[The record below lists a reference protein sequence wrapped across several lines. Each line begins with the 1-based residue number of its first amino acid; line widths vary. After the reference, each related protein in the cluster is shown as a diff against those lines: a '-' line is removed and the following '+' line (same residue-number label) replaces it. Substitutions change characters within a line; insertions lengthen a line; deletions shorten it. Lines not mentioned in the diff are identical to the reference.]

1 MDKKVLLVATVQS
14 HICQF
19 HKPLMKLL
27 TENGYEVHVAARNN
41 LAEKNGLKM
50 EYASKVFD
58 INFKR
63 SPLSL
68 GNFSAYKKFKA
79 ILKENEYE
87 IIHCNTPVGGMVARL
102 AGRKYRKKGTK
113 IFYTAHGFHF
123 YNGAP
128 KKNWIIYYPI
138 EKTMSRFTDKL
149 ITITSEDYNLATKKF
164 HCDVFHLHGVGA
176 STERFFPISEEE
188 QKKQKEALGLSGKII
203 LNVGELLPNKNQK
216 TAVRAIKKVLEKHAD
231 ATLLIA
237 GNGSEKENLENQI
250 KAESLENNVKLLG
263 YTREVNKYMQV
274 CDLLVACSYREGLPL
289 NLMEA
294 MLCGKPVVAS
304 NNRGHRELVKEGVNG
319 YLVSPDNFEEY
330 AEKISLVLESK
341 IGSASDIIESVEP
354 FTDVNVCKELKSM
367 YGLEDKDE

>member
-1 MDKKVLLVATVQS
+1 MKKVLLVATVQS

-27 TENGYEVHVAARNN
+27 SENGYEIHVAARNN

-50 EYASKVFD
+50 EWADKVFD
-58 INFKR
+58 IQFKR
-63 SPLSL
+63 SPFHP
-68 GNFSAYKKFKA
+68 GNISAYKAFAK
-79 ILKENEYE
+79 ILKENSYD
-87 IIHCNTPVGGMVARL
+87 IIHCNTPVGGIVARI
-102 AGRKYRKKGTK
+102 AGKKYRKKGTK
-113 IFYTAHGFHF
+113 VFYTAHGFHF

-138 EKTMSRFTDKL
+138 EKFMARYTDML
-149 ITITSEDYNLATKKF
+149 ITITKEDYTLATKKF
-164 HCDVFHLHGVGA
+164 GCDVFHLHGVGA
-176 STERFFPISEEE
+176 STARFYPISDDE

-216 TAVRAIKKVLEKHAD
+216 TAVRAMKHVLEKYED

-237 GNGSEKENLENQI
+237 GNGSEKENLEALI
-250 KAESLENNVKLLG
+250 KSEGLEEKVKLLG

-274 CDLLVACSYREGLPL
+274 CDVLVACSYREGLPL

-304 NNRGHRELVKEGVNG
+304 KNRGHRELTIEGTNG
-319 YLVSPDNFEEY
+319 YLYSPDNDIELADKLSDVFENKLM
-330 AEKISLVLESK
+330 ASEK
-341 IGSASDIIESVEP
+341 IIESVQP
-354 FTDVNVCKELKSM
+354 FTDINVTKELKEL
-367 YGLEDKDE
+367 YEIGEIK